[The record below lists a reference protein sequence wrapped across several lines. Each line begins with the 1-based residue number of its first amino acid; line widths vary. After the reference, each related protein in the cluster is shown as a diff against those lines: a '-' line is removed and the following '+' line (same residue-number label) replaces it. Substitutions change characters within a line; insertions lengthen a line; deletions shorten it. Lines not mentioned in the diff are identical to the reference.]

1 MADHLLAAAQTREPV
16 AHRRAAMHL
25 CVGEVMHARS
35 RPVANR
41 FSYPVF
47 YLQMRM
53 DDVQGLAAAQS
64 WLFGLERS
72 RPLSFRAC
80 LLYTSPSPRD
90 QRGSRMPSSA

>member
-41 FSYPVF
+41 FS
-47 YLQMRM
+47 
-53 DDVQGLAAAQS
+53 
-64 WLFGLERS
+64 
-72 RPLSFRAC
+72 LS
-80 LLYTSPSPRD
+80 LIHI
-90 QRGSRMPSSA
+90 